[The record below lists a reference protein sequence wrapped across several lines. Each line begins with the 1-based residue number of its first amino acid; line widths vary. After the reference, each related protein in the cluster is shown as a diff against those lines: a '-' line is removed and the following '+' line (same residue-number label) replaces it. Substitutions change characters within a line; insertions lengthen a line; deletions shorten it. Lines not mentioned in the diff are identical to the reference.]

1 MNANAKELV
10 PTKKNEMPYLG
21 SKKSWSIALFCLLD
35 ARCHVEETKQ
45 SLSQC
50 INNIMSMHSH
60 NTRQEKV
67 HRELGFEHLNFIIIH

>member
-1 MNANAKELV
+1 MKGAFLRLSLEKKGMGIVTQLKRRVHMNANAKELV

-45 SLSQC
+45 SLS
-50 INNIMSMHSH
+50 
-60 NTRQEKV
+60 
-67 HRELGFEHLNFIIIH
+67 